1 MQVWHYCAS
10 CDMSLICLVMRCNK
24 LSCEELKVVTAAR
37 PFQSPDPPFEKVCRT
52 VWSLLHL
59 SRPFVSIW
67 KHFCSWSRSLTLSP
81 ISLISFTHPQWI
93 LKWFYYLDHYKKL
106 VIDGL
111 IEVASA
117 ACVLVCPVWCSRVLE
132 MSDSLQLHVASS
144 PDKVLMV
151 TMMMLMIMIQT
162 HTPV

>member
-37 PFQSPDPPFEKVCRT
+37 PFQFPDPPFETVCRT

-59 SRPFVSIW
+59 VSIW
-67 KHFCSWSRSLTLSP
+67 KQFCSWSRSLTLSP

-93 LKWFYYLDHYKKL
+93 LKWFYYLDHYKNSWLMDWLKWQVL
-106 VIDGL
+106 H
-111 IEVASA
+111 
-117 ACVLVCPVWCSRVLE
+117 ACSCVQFDVLVSSRCRTHCSCTSPARRTRYWWWRWWC
-132 MSDSLQLHVASS
+132 
-144 PDKVLMV
+144 
-151 TMMMLMIMIQT
+151 
-162 HTPV
+162 